1 MYKSIPKSNFHSLKL
16 SENICIFGSYQI
28 AYTVLFNFFCNF
40 LHSLTTFHFNTC
52 TWKVHVKTGLKI
64 PSPSPHMSET
74 IRWVGLLFP
83 RIPTR
88 ELTKD
93 CMELKFNSSVSIE
106 VLIIW
111 NMFS

>member
-1 MYKSIPKSNFHSLKL
+1 
-16 SENICIFGSYQI
+16 
-28 AYTVLFNFFCNF
+28 
-40 LHSLTTFHFNTC
+40 
-52 TWKVHVKTGLKI
+52 
-64 PSPSPHMSET
+64 MSET

-106 VLIIW
+106 VFDNMEYVFLIHVLNAFHSFKIC
-111 NMFS
+111 